1 DSINW
6 KNNGEL
12 LKSNKNTILRN
23 PNYYFKEGITW
34 TLLSSSYFGV
44 RILDEGAVFDVN
56 GMSMFIDNNQIER
69 EYFLG
74 LLSSNVSHTIL
85 KIINPTLA
93 FQVGDINKIPLIYS
107 TEKKNEIINHVK
119 NNIYISKKDW
129 NSRETS

>member
-1 DSINW
+1 
-6 KNNGEL
+6 
-12 LKSNKNTILRN
+12 
-23 PNYYFKEGITW
+23 
-34 TLLSSSYFGV
+34 
-44 RILDEGAVFDVN
+44 
-56 GMSMFIDNNQIER
+56 
-69 EYFLG
+69 YFLG

-129 NSRETS
+129 NSRETSWDFTQNELIHISSDNLSSAIERYKAYWKQQFYQLHQNEEELNRQFIEIYGLQEELTPYVALE